1 MGARNKRKPKKKQPV
16 HRPHQAIRTRPSSTR
31 ASQPAVPAAPVTA
44 PDRTGVVVDPLAQ
57 WSRNRHGATSGRGY
71 HFQEAVGAWL
81 VARMLTDAEYTK
93 VVPEGSHEDMT
104 CEGTITSGVQVKSR
118 QEGREEYRAAEVAQH
133 LHDLH
138 TRRTEH
144 PYDGPARLV
153 LERDVKEQPLPAAT
167 TTVGELAE
175 AHPLKAAVA
184 KRLSKHQL
192 APDAVDDILVE
203 VLGFDEAR
211 RLTAEIVCAKYGVE
225 TAIGELIALRF
236 TQLVCDAADENA
248 QVEYTDRRFVDR
260 TQLELVAQRTIDETD
275 PSSLTA
281 AINAGVCS
289 PLDLR
294 TALDDSTYFQG
305 VHAQPGHIAAG
316 LPTPRP
322 DLVGTVDTGME
333 NTGSVLITGP
343 SGVGK
348 STVMWMTADA
358 NQHFTWF
365 QVHRLTVDDV
375 RSLVTL
381 AEARRP
387 TPAAPIGFL
396 VDNVGLTDASGWD
409 HLVDRLSGKPNVILV
424 GTARVEDTYTITTLT
439 KSTIVEVAL
448 DENVAER
455 IHAQLLQA
463 DLTTQAHWREAFN
476 QADGLTLEY
485 TYYLTQGERLSDVLS
500 SQVARLVRD
509 KADAEIDVLALTT
522 TAHMYGVGVP
532 VAAAR
537 EALGLGT
544 GALKC
549 AITRL
554 NREHFLAEE
563 SGVLTG
569 LHLLRSAALSHAVH
583 ATPPPTQASTVERL
597 LAHLPEES
605 LGRFLFGVLRG
616 NDDIDSAVIDTI
628 VRRVANSDD
637 QSGLLAAV
645 MHNLR
650 NSDFVRHARRWRE
663 VVLDAGVAP
672 AHWPITIDLGLI
684 ESELIEGMDPAI
696 AEAVEQLRADTQELT
711 PLQDAFVDCLTPE
724 RIAEVVLAQ
733 SLPGRLAAL
742 LTSCGSGPQVL
753 LDELDR
759 ANWAGTPAGN
769 LLACCSAE
777 EFANLAGV
785 GRLLGPNIHQHMMDA
800 AGGERAVLDRVL
812 AAVPQMYSAH
822 RRTGTEGEGVVEAR
836 LVFVDD
842 ELTPDIDETAK
853 DVARLLLRSLPDC
866 ASADVKTLRA
876 GDREYKIGDL
886 TFGSSGL
893 LVKYALTKLEVEWN
907 RARSVLVLHELGF
920 LPPGEHAARVA
931 TLLPQA
937 VEYLRVL
944 VTFWL
949 TGKQRVDGHD
959 HDWASEELRRL
970 RSEVDQLTAPR
981 TGIQPVDDSV
991 SAISERIQAAMDN
1004 FRDGAVVDEHL
1015 AEASEA
1021 AQPEP
1026 DDSSAWQHSMP
1037 ESKLDK
1043 AHTVLFSVFNHTTNL
1058 LLRTELRQLSFHAR
1072 QVAKT
1077 LREVEVQEQWELGGL
1092 PGPPDALQTLLA
1104 QYYDIADICAA
1115 LSWQAISVRDVKR
1128 EARSGPVASAIASA
1142 ARACRT
1148 AAKRA
1153 TTQLLENLGA
1163 ALAAGGVTA
1172 EIRHRDTDP
1181 DEGYWPPTDI
1191 AVLVECENTVEWA
1204 ERSPT
1209 TVDAVLASR
1218 DGTHMESTLIC
1229 PVIAGKREPLLAM
1242 KVHSSAYYL
1251 NDRYY
1256 DWFPDEPVRAPD
1268 ADDLLADIDG
1278 AVGALVRRS
1287 GLNFLAIRRELSPEL
1302 QKAYEQTEETVSGAC
1317 ERIKGRGDDACIT
1330 EIVGVIGNM
1339 VTLVADER
1347 AGTDTLGQFAAEFYD
1362 SLDSKQSVMTE
1373 MATGLRLAAIEWM
1386 HEPQRA
1392 VELFT

>member
-1 MGARNKRKPKKKQPV
+1 
-16 HRPHQAIRTRPSSTR
+16 
-31 ASQPAVPAAPVTA
+31 
-44 PDRTGVVVDPLAQ
+44 
-57 WSRNRHGATSGRGY
+57 
-71 HFQEAVGAWL
+71 
-81 VARMLTDAEYTK
+81 MLTDADYTK

-104 CEGTITSGVQVKSR
+104 CEGAITSGVQVKSR
-118 QEGREEYRAAEVAQH
+118 QEGREDYRAAEVAQH

-138 TRRTEH
+138 TRRTQH
-144 PYDGPARLV
+144 PYNGPTRLV
-153 LERDVKEQPLPAAT
+153 LERDVKERPLPAAT

-281 AINAGVCS
+281 ATNAGVCS

-322 DLVGTVDTGME
+322 ELVETVNAGLE
-333 NTGSVLITGP
+333 NAGSVLITGP

-358 NQHFTWF
+358 NRHCTWF
-365 QVHRLTVDDV
+365 QVHRLTIEDV

-396 VDNVGLTDASGWD
+396 ADNVGLTDASGWD
-409 HLVDRLSGKPNVILV
+409 HLVDRLSGIPNVVLL
-424 GTARVEDTYTITTLT
+424 GTARVEDTYAITTLT

-448 DENVAER
+448 DERLAER
-455 IHAQLLQA
+455 IHAQLLEG

-485 TYYLTQGERLSDVLS
+485 TYYLTQGERLGDVLS

-509 KADAEIDVLALTT
+509 KADAEIDLLALTT

-532 VAAAR
+532 VAAAK

-544 GALKC
+544 GVLKG

-554 NREHFLAEE
+554 NREHFLADE

-569 LHLLRSAALSHAVH
+569 LHLLRSAALSRAVH

-605 LGRFLFGVLRG
+605 LARFLFGVLRR
-616 NDDIDSAVIDTI
+616 NDDIDSSVINAI

-650 NSDFVRHARRWRE
+650 NADFVRHARRWRE
-663 VVLDAGVAP
+663 MVLDAGVAP
-672 AHWPITIDLGLI
+672 AHWPITINLGLM
-684 ESELIEGMDPAI
+684 EGELIEGMDPAI

-711 PLQDAFVDCLTPE
+711 PLQDAFVDRLTPG
-724 RIAEVVLAQ
+724 RIAEAVLAQ
-733 SLPGRLAAL
+733 SSPGRLAAL
-742 LTSCGSGPQVL
+742 LTSCGSGPKVL
-753 LDELDR
+753 LDKLGE
-759 ANWAGTPAGN
+759 ANWVGTPAGD
-769 LLACCSAE
+769 LLASCTAE
-777 EFANLAGV
+777 EFANLASV

-800 AGGERAVLDRVL
+800 ACGEQAVLDRVL
-812 AAVPQMYSAH
+812 AAVPQMYSAR
-822 RRTGTEGEGVVEAR
+822 RRTGADGEGVAEAR

-853 DVARLLLRSLPDC
+853 DIARLLLRSLPDC

-893 LVKYALTKLEVEWN
+893 LIRYALTKLEVEWN

-920 LPPGEHAARVA
+920 LPPGEHATRVA

-937 VEYLRVL
+937 AEYLRIL

-949 TGKQRVDGHD
+949 TGKQRIDGHD
-959 HDWASEELRRL
+959 HEWASEELRRL
-970 RSEVDQLTAPR
+970 KSEVDQLTAPR
-981 TGIQPVDDSV
+981 NGVQPVDDSV

-1004 FRDGAVVDEHL
+1004 SRDKAVVDQPL
-1015 AEASEA
+1015 AEASEPA
-1021 AQPEP
+1021 RPEP
-1026 DDSSAWQHSMP
+1026 DDSSAEQHSKH

-1072 QVAKT
+1072 HVAKT
-1077 LREVEVQEQWELGGL
+1077 LREVEVQEQW
-1092 PGPPDALQTLLA
+1092 
-1104 QYYDIADICAA
+1104 
-1115 LSWQAISVRDVKR
+1115 S
-1128 EARSGPVASAIASA
+1128 
-1142 ARACRT
+1142 
-1148 AAKRA
+1148 
-1153 TTQLLENLGA
+1153 
-1163 ALAAGGVTA
+1163 
-1172 EIRHRDTDP
+1172 
-1181 DEGYWPPTDI
+1181 
-1191 AVLVECENTVEWA
+1191 
-1204 ERSPT
+1204 
-1209 TVDAVLASR
+1209 
-1218 DGTHMESTLIC
+1218 
-1229 PVIAGKREPLLAM
+1229 
-1242 KVHSSAYYL
+1242 
-1251 NDRYY
+1251 
-1256 DWFPDEPVRAPD
+1256 
-1268 ADDLLADIDG
+1268 
-1278 AVGALVRRS
+1278 
-1287 GLNFLAIRRELSPEL
+1287 
-1302 QKAYEQTEETVSGAC
+1302 
-1317 ERIKGRGDDACIT
+1317 
-1330 EIVGVIGNM
+1330 
-1339 VTLVADER
+1339 
-1347 AGTDTLGQFAAEFYD
+1347 
-1362 SLDSKQSVMTE
+1362 
-1373 MATGLRLAAIEWM
+1373 
-1386 HEPQRA
+1386 
-1392 VELFT
+1392 